1 MRILSILARFLVGT
15 IVLLFFILLFVRS
28 PWGQSIIKDQFVN
41 YLKSKTETNIQLDR
55 IYLTFSGE
63 LTIEHLYIEDQSR
76 DTLLFSRSLTA
87 DIPIWPI
94 LTDRRFH
101 IRELNWDGVHVNISR
116 RDAQDFNYQFLVDAF
131 ATSDTNA
138 QDAPDGSQSSM
149 NLSVDRVS
157 LADVH
162 ARYGDM
168 EGGIDADLDLGK
180 LMVEMEMT
188 DLQNMRF
195 EVAGIAF
202 ENSRIRYIQTKP
214 FPPTA
219 DTASTVMPFLSIR
232 DTRFNNVTALYHS
245 VPDGIKAEVDIDDF
259 ILDAPIVDLA
269 KNRIEIDRLA
279 LDRSKAQV
287 TTYPLPSE
295 SQIPI
300 SDYSDTSS
308 MELIWPNWKVAIDEV
323 HLQDNLISFVVD
335 GATVEPGTFNPDY
348 VSLSG
353 FTLVGE
359 NMYLEDQA
367 SGGQLRGLSFD
378 EASGMTVD
386 QIQFV
391 WGLTDDQLRMTDVVL
406 DALQSHV
413 EGEVLAQ
420 YPSISSLTRHPEHIQ
435 ITLSLPQIELDLQQF
450 YQFLPDLRANRYAQT
465 LTQKSLSGSVS
476 AKGSMNK
483 MRIDEFGLQ
492 WGRGTSMF
500 ASGTVDRPMDLD
512 KLNMDFSNIL
522 LLTNREDLNLFVPE
536 DSVGIRYPDR
546 SRLSAQVSGSVDNLQ
561 TNAILESDLGQ
572 VHLIGHLAMDDTL
585 AFTSDLRLI
594 ELQLDTLL
602 QNPTLGALTLTASAT
617 GQGQEINSL
626 SADLNAT
633 IDNFSWNNYPINDLT
648 LSSEI
653 INGAGDIHSAYQD
666 SNLHIELD
674 GQIILDSIS
683 PEIDATF
690 KVWEADLAAL
700 SITDRKVNMA
710 FELHTWFLGN
720 GAQFEASASM
730 DNGEVMTPDE
740 TFSMGKMD
748 FQAYVTPDS
757 TAGHFASRMLDF
769 SLESNT
775 SPMGFA
781 GAMIDQV
788 KTHLSDTVI
797 LKDSIHRP
805 VRVALDASLKQDP
818 LLSEALLP
826 DLEEMES
833 VRIFVNFQEEDQQ
846 LNAKIEAPKLI
857 YAGVE
862 MDSII
867 ISARSDP
874 EYFGLDLGLL
884 RVKTGPITI
893 NETSLTNRIEDQIL
907 YTHFLASYQDKEL
920 LEFKTETSEIEDS
933 LRVHLDP
940 SVLVFDSKTWN
951 VPSSNQIMIGPNKIR
966 FESMN
971 ISSGNQLFS
980 IDDNEGT
987 KDLIVS
993 FEQFNLANLITY
1005 LNPDTLLASGI
1016 LNGRITIEEPLGDA
1030 GLIADLSVDSF
1041 HLMQVKMGLLEL
1053 HGETE
1058 DAQDYFVNM
1067 SLSGG
1072 EVDLEAIG
1080 EYSGTEESAEIQ
1092 VDLRID
1098 SITMTAIE
1106 SFAAGSIENSTGYVA
1121 GNIEAHGAISDI
1133 QYDGQIYFHQA
1144 RTTPTTL
1151 QTSFGL
1157 GNQEI
1162 GFNNEGIVLQDFTI
1176 SDASGNTFVVDGE
1189 INTADLFNPTFDLT
1203 MEAKDFHVLDATREE
1218 NDLYY
1223 GTASFDATARLTGDL
1238 NLPILNLEVEV
1249 GEGTDVTYIMPQGQA
1264 NLQSREGIVEFVDKE
1279 NPDES
1284 NAEEEKKESFVIQGY
1299 EVNALIRV
1307 RNEASFQ
1314 VIISEA
1320 TGDHFEISGDGDLS
1334 FGIDQSGQMTLT
1346 GLYTL
1351 EDGHYEMNLYNLVN
1365 RRFDIAQGS
1374 TVSWSGDPFDASM
1387 DVRAIYRIETSPASL
1402 MAGQTSGEDLAVQN
1416 QYRRRLPFLVY
1427 LNVDGRLTE
1436 PQLSFDLD
1444 MPEDAQGS
1452 MGGQVYGQIQRINQ
1466 QEQEVNKQVFSLL
1479 VLNRFYPTAGSDGS
1493 TGGIVNVARNNL
1505 NQALSDQLNVFSD
1518 RLLGDTGF
1526 ELNFGLDSYTD
1537 YGGSSSQTRTELD
1550 IAAQK
1555 NFLND
1560 RLIINVGSEIDIE
1573 GRNTNPQEENPLIG
1587 NVSVEYLIT
1596 ENGQLRIRGFR
1607 KNVYENVIDGQT
1619 IISGL
1624 AMIFTKEFNKFHEL
1638 WVPILTEDN
1647 EENGAGIYQD

>member
-1 MRILSILARFLVGT
+1 MRILSILAKFLVGT
-15 IVLLFFILLFVRS
+15 IVLLFLILLFVRS
-28 PWGQSIIKDQFVN
+28 PWGQSIIKDRFVSFLIN
-41 YLKSKTETNIQLDR
+41 KTETNIQLDR
-55 IYLTFSGE
+55 VFLTFSGD
-63 LTIEHLYIEDQSR
+63 LTIEHLYIEDKNQ
-76 DTLLFSRSLTA
+76 DTLLFSRSFTA

-94 LTDRRFH
+94 LTDRR
-101 IRELNWDGVHVNISR
+101 INVRELNWEGVRINISR
-116 RDAQDFNYQFLVDAF
+116 DEAQDFNYQFLIDAF
-131 ATSDTNA
+131 APSDTVA
-138 QDAPDGSQSSM
+138 QDAPDSSQSSM
-149 NLSVDRVS
+149 EFSVGRVS

-162 ARYGDM
+162 ARYGDVK
-168 EGGIDADLDLGK
+168 GGIDADLDLGK
-180 LMVEMEMT
+180 LKVEMDQT
-188 DLQNMRF
+188 DLKNMRF

-202 ENSRIRYIQTKP
+202 ENSRVRFIQTKP
-214 FPPTA
+214 FPSTT
-219 DTASTVMPFLSIR
+219 DTGSAVMPFLTIR
-232 DTRFNNVTALYHS
+232 DTRINNVTALYHS
-245 VPDGIKAEVDIDDF
+245 IPDGIKAEVDIDDF
-259 ILDAPIVDLA
+259 LLDAPVVDLA
-269 KNRIEIDRLA
+269 NNRIEIEQLA
-279 LDRSKAQV
+279 LDRSAINV
-287 TTYPLPSE
+287 TTYRSPSE
-295 SQIPI
+295 SQLTI
-300 SDYSDTSS
+300 SDHSDTSS
-308 MELIWPNWKVAIDEV
+308 MDLVWPDWQIAIDDLN
-323 HLQDNLISFVVD
+323 LQENLISYVVD
-335 GATVEPGTFNPDY
+335 GAAVKPWTFNPDY

-353 FTLVGE
+353 FTLVGD
-359 NMYLEDQA
+359 NIYLADQA
-367 SGGQLRGLSFD
+367 SGGELHRLSFE

-386 QIQFV
+386 QIQFE
-391 WGLTDDQLRMTDVVL
+391 WGITDEQLRMTDVVL

-413 EGEVLAQ
+413 EGEILAQ
-420 YPSISSLTRHPEHIQ
+420 YPSILSLTRHPEQIQ
-435 ITLSLPQIELDLQQF
+435 VTLDLPQIDLDLEQF
-450 YQFLPDLRANRYAQT
+450 YQFLPDLRANPYVQT
-465 LTQKSLSGSVS
+465 LTQKSLSGSIS
-476 AKGSMNK
+476 AQGTMNK
-483 MRIDEFGLQ
+483 IRIHEFGLQ

-500 ASGTVDRPMDLD
+500 ASGTIDRPLEPD
-512 KLNMDFSNIL
+512 KLNMDFPNIL
-522 LLTNREDLNLFVPE
+522 FMTNRQDLNLFVPE
-536 DSVGIRYPDR
+536 DSMGIRYPDQ
-546 SRLSAQVSGSVDNLQ
+546 SRLTAQVSGNLDNLL
-561 TNAILESDLGQ
+561 TNAVLESDLGQ
-572 VHLIGHLAMDDTL
+572 VHLAGTLTVDDTL
-585 AFTSDLRLI
+585 AFISDLQLI
-594 ELQLDTLL
+594 ELRLDSLL
-602 QNPTLGALTLTASAT
+602 QNPALGPLTLTASAT
-617 GQGQEINSL
+617 GQGQEIYSL
-626 SADLNAT
+626 NAELNAT
-633 IDNFSWNNYPINDLT
+633 IDHFSWNNYPINDLT

-653 INGAGDIHSAYQD
+653 INGAGNFHSAYQD
-666 SNLHIELD
+666 SNFHIDLD
-674 GQIILDSIS
+674 GRIILDSIS
-683 PEIDATF
+683 PEFEATF
-690 KVWEADLAAL
+690 KVWEADLAAM

-710 FELHTWFLGN
+710 FELHTWFRGN
-720 GAQFEASASM
+720 GTEFEASASM
-730 DNGEVMTPDE
+730 DDGEVMTPDE

-748 FQAYVTPDS
+748 FNAYVTPDS

-769 SLESNT
+769 NLESNT

-781 GAMIDQV
+781 GTIIDQV
-788 KTHLSDTVI
+788 KTHLSDTAI
-797 LKDSIHRP
+797 LEDTLHRS
-805 VRVALDASLKQDP
+805 VRVSLDASVRQDP
-818 LLSEALLP
+818 LLSEVFLP
-826 DLEEMES
+826 DLDEMES
-833 VRIFVNFQEEDQQ
+833 IQIFVNFQEEDQK
-846 LNAKIEAPKLI
+846 LNALIEAPHLI
-857 YAGVE
+857 YAGIE
-862 MDSII
+862 MDSIV

-893 NETSLTNRIEDQIL
+893 NQTSLTNRIEDQIL

-920 LEFKTETSEIEDS
+920 IEFKTETSEIEDS

-940 SVLVFDSKTWN
+940 SVLVFDAKTWN

-971 ISSGNQLFS
+971 ISRGNQLFS
-980 IDDNEGT
+980 IDDNPGT
-987 KDLIVS
+987 KDLIVR
-993 FEQFNLANLITY
+993 FEQFNLANLIRY
-1005 LNPDTLLASGI
+1005 FNPDTLLATGI
-1016 LNGRITIEEPLGDA
+1016 LNGRVTIEEPLGDA
-1030 GLIADLSVDSF
+1030 GLVADLSVDSF
-1041 HLMQVKMGLLEL
+1041 HLLQVNMGLLEL

-1058 DAQDYFVNM
+1058 DAQDYLVNM

-1072 EVDLEAIG
+1072 EVDLEAAG
-1080 EYSGTEESAEIQ
+1080 EYSGIEDDAEIQ

-1098 SITMTAIE
+1098 SITMRAIE
-1106 SFAAGSIENSTGYVA
+1106 SFAGGAIENSTGYLA
-1121 GNIEAHGAISDI
+1121 GSVEAHGMMSDI
-1133 QYDGQIYFHQA
+1133 RYDGQIYFHQT

-1151 QTSFGL
+1151 QTPFGL
-1157 GNQEI
+1157 GTQEI
-1162 GFNNEGIVLQDFTI
+1162 VFNNEGIVLQDFTI
-1176 SDASGNTFVVDGE
+1176 SDADGNTFVVDGE
-1189 INTADLFNPTFDLT
+1189 INTADLFNPSFDLT
-1203 MEAKDFHVLDATREE
+1203 MEANDFQILDATREE

-1238 NLPILNLEVEV
+1238 NLPVLNLEIEV

-1279 NPDES
+1279 IPEEI
-1284 NAEEEKKESFVIQGY
+1284 NAEEEEKESFVIQGY

-1307 RNEASFQ
+1307 RNEANFQ

-1374 TVSWSGDPFDASM
+1374 TVSWSGDPFDANI

-1402 MAGQTSGEDLAVQN
+1402 MAGQTSGEDLAIQN

-1479 VLNRFYPTAGSDGS
+1479 VLNRFYPTTGNDGS
-1493 TGGIVNVARNNL
+1493 SGGIVNVARNNL

-1537 YGGSSSQTRTELD
+1537 YGGQSPQTRTELD

-1624 AMIFTKEFNKFHEL
+1624 AIIFTKEFNKFHEL
-1638 WVPILTEDN
+1638 WLPILTEEN
-1647 EENGAGIYQD
+1647 EENGAGIYEE